1 MKFQEFVERNIR
13 QLVIDDEDIQDDPAI
28 VNVRKARPIPRVR
41 ITHLCSILRLL
52 QFSEE
57 I

>member
-1 MKFQEFVERNIR
+1 MERNIR

-41 ITHLCSILRLL
+41 
-52 QFSEE
+52 
-57 I
+57 